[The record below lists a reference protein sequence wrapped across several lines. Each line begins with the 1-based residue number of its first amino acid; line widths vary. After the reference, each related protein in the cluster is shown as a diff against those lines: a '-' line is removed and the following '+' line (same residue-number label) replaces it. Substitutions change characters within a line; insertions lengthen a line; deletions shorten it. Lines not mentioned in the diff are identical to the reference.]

1 MSAWRL
7 FISLTKNTLDLRA
20 CGLPQK
26 DADMGVDMAAA
37 VRGVGRTAAGA
48 AATAT
53 AAEDAELEDVAAAAA
68 AEAGAAAAVYGLG
81 LSQSANSRPR

>member
-53 AAEDAELEDVAAAAA
+53 AAEAAELEDVAAA